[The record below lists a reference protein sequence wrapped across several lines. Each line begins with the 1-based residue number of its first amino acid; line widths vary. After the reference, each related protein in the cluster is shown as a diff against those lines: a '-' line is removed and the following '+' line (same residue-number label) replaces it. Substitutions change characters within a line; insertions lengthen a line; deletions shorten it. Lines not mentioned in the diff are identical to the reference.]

1 MLKRG
6 ENDSFQQMSEEVI
19 NSREELSQRVRDR
32 TADLVIAKTKA
43 LHLANHDVVIGLANR
58 LSNRQAT
65 ERLRDKKQPF
75 SILFID
81 LDGFKVINDTY
92 GHGIG
97 DALLVK
103 IGQQVSKHLFPSE
116 ILARYGGD
124 EFVLLLPNDIDSDA
138 VMATANSVLKLI
150 KQPFQIGSHSLII
163 SACIGA
169 AIYNGVDSDT
179 DSLIHRADVA
189 MYQAKHA
196 GKSQVILAD

>member
-1 MLKRG
+1 M
-6 ENDSFQQMSEEVI
+6 
-19 NSREELSQRVRDR
+19 
-32 TADLVIAKTKA
+32 
-43 LHLANHDVVIGLANR
+43 
-58 LSNRQAT
+58 
-65 ERLRDKKQPF
+65 
-75 SILFID
+75 
-81 LDGFKVINDTY
+81 
-92 GHGIG
+92 
-97 DALLVK
+97 
-103 IGQQVSKHLFPSE
+103 FPSE